1 MRRPVSMRDLSML
14 AASVDEHARL
24 SQYQYTC
31 MLVSR
36 LSQYQYTCMLVSR
49 CTRDKN
55 VFVSLAGCVGLVFF
69 FGFLLS

>member
-14 AASVDEHARL
+14 AASVDEHA
-24 SQYQYTC
+24 
-31 MLVSR
+31 R